1 MVEPWRTNKKNGW
14 TGEASRSILVIILSI
29 LMQEVSAMKNE
40 VADFAIPEDSGV
52 EHFNILL
59 LGTSSS
65 GKTSLCNTVG
75 SAFVDKILKLAS
87 SGQSETS
94 LTKIVKQN
102 RKIYDY
108 LNMQFSLA

>member
-1 MVEPWRTNKKNGW
+1 
-14 TGEASRSILVIILSI
+14 
-29 LMQEVSAMKNE
+29 MQEVSAMKNE

-59 LGTSSS
+59 LGTPSS
-65 GKTSLCNTVG
+65 GKTSLRNTVG
-75 SAFVDKILKLAS
+75 SAFVGKILKLAS